1 MLVRAIKPHK
11 APHKMVQAGEVFD
24 MNVAQAAE
32 LIRNG
37 LAVEYKMKTPP
48 ANKAAPTPLNKADAG
63 KAPAAGEDRPLSALP
78 AAQVSPFPTLTP
90 SADGATRT
98 TLKLRKP
105 RAKRSQ

>member
-24 MNVAQAAE
+24 MNPALAAE

-37 LAVEYKMKTPP
+37 LAVEHKMKTPP
-48 ANKAAPTPLNKADAG
+48 ANKAAPTPQNKADAG
-63 KAPAAGEDRPLSALP
+63 KAPAAGEDQPLSASPVAQASPLP
-78 AAQVSPFPTLTP
+78 TPTP
-90 SADGATRT
+90 SDDGATRPI
-98 TLKLRKP
+98 LKLRKP